1 MKMEIELNIVM
12 KEMISKDE
20 KKVVIG
26 RLTEAYV
33 SIPKK
38 IERINSQIDEIRKR
52 YTSVSAVSFESHIP
66 SGKTNDEKLAEM
78 VTKLDE
84 LEKQRGDLRK
94 RQEFIYKSLGI
105 YDLSDK
111 ELLILAVVYNTD
123 SYKKAGE
130 MTGYSKTQIYRMME
144 EIYRKVSKNI

>member
-1 MKMEIELNIVM
+1 MMK
-12 KEMISKDE
+12 KMISKDE

-84 LEKQRGDLRK
+84 LEKQREDLYK

-105 YDLSDK
+105 LDLSDK

-123 SYKKAGE
+123 SYKEAGE
-130 MTGYSKTQIYRMME
+130 KTGYSKTQIYRVME
-144 EIYRKVSKNI
+144 EIYRKVSKYI

>member
-1 MKMEIELNIVM
+1 MM

-38 IERINSQIDEIRKR
+38 INLINSQIDEIKER
-52 YTSVSAVSFESHIP
+52 YTSVSAVSFEPHVP

>member
-1 MKMEIELNIVM
+1 MM

-84 LEKQRGDLRK
+84 LEKQREDLYK

-105 YDLSDK
+105 LNLSDK

-123 SYKKAGE
+123 SYKEAGE
-130 MTGYSKTQIYRMME
+130 KTGYSKTQIYRVME
-144 EIYRKVSKNI
+144 EIYRKVSKYI

>member
-1 MKMEIELNIVM
+1 MMK
-12 KEMISKDE
+12 KMISKDE

-52 YTSVSAVSFESHIP
+52 YTSVSAVSFDSHIP

-123 SYKKAGE
+123 SYKEAGE
-130 MTGYSKTQIYRMME
+130 KTGYSKTQIYRVME
-144 EIYRKVSKNI
+144 EIYRKVSKYI

>member
-1 MKMEIELNIVM
+1 MK
-12 KEMISKDE
+12 KMISKDE

-84 LEKQRGDLRK
+84 LEKQREDLYK

-105 YDLSDK
+105 LDLSDK

-123 SYKKAGE
+123 SYKEAGE
-130 MTGYSKTQIYRMME
+130 KTGYSKTQIYRVME
-144 EIYRKVSKNI
+144 EIYRKVSKYI

>member
-1 MKMEIELNIVM
+1 MYLMM

-38 IERINSQIDEIRKR
+38 INLINSQIDEIKER
-52 YTSVSAVSFESHIP
+52 YTSVSAVSFEPHVP

-105 YDLSDK
+105 FNLSDK
-111 ELLILAVVYNTD
+111 ELMILAVVYNTD

-144 EIYRKVSKNI
+144 EIYRKVSKYI

>member
-1 MKMEIELNIVM
+1 MM

-38 IERINSQIDEIRKR
+38 INLINSQIDEIKER
-52 YTSVSAVSFESHIP
+52 YTSVSAVSFEPHVP

-105 YDLSDK
+105 FNLSDK
-111 ELLILAVVYNTD
+111 ELMILAVVYNTD

-144 EIYRKVSKNI
+144 EIYRKVSKYI

>member
-1 MKMEIELNIVM
+1 MM

-20 KKVVIG
+20 KKVVMG

-38 IERINSQIDEIRKR
+38 INLINSQIDEIKER
-52 YTSVSAVSFESHIP
+52 YTSVSAVSFEPHVP

-105 YDLSDK
+105 FNLSDK
-111 ELLILAVVYNTD
+111 ELMILAVVYNTD

-144 EIYRKVSKNI
+144 EIYRKVSKYI

>member
-1 MKMEIELNIVM
+1 M

-38 IERINSQIDEIRKR
+38 INLINSQIDEIRKR

>member
-1 MKMEIELNIVM
+1 MM

-38 IERINSQIDEIRKR
+38 INLIDSQIDEIRKR

-111 ELLILAVVYNTD
+111 EQMILAVVYNTD

-130 MTGYSKTQIYRMME
+130 MMGYSKTQIYRMME

>member
-1 MKMEIELNIVM
+1 MTVENDRYKKKIIV
-12 KEMISKDE
+12 
-20 KKVVIG
+20 G

-38 IERINSQIDEIRKR
+38 INLINSQIDEIKER
-52 YTSVSAVSFESHIP
+52 YTSVSAVSFEPHVP

-105 YDLSDK
+105 FNLSDK
-111 ELLILAVVYNTD
+111 ELMILAVVYNTD

>member
-1 MKMEIELNIVM
+1 MK
-12 KEMISKDE
+12 KMISKDE

-84 LEKQRGDLRK
+84 LEKQREDLYK
-94 RQEFIYKSLGI
+94 RQKFIYKSLGI

-111 ELLILAVVYNTD
+111 ELMILAVVYNTD
-123 SYKKAGE
+123 SYKEAGE
-130 MTGYSKTQIYRMME
+130 KTGYSKTQIYRVME
-144 EIYRKVSKNI
+144 DIYRKVSKYI

>member
-1 MKMEIELNIVM
+1 M

-38 IERINSQIDEIRKR
+38 INLINSQIDEIKER
-52 YTSVSAVSFESHIP
+52 YTSVSAVSFEPHVP

-78 VTKLDE
+78 VTKLNE

>member
-1 MKMEIELNIVM
+1 MK
-12 KEMISKDE
+12 KMISKDE

-38 IERINSQIDEIRKR
+38 IKRINSKIDEITKR
-52 YTSVSAVSFESHIP
+52 YTSVSAVSFESHVP

-84 LEKQRGDLRK
+84 LYRQRGDLYK
-94 RQEFIYKSLGI
+94 RQESIYRSLGI
-105 YDLSDK
+105 LDLSDK

-123 SYKKAGE
+123 SYKEAGE
-130 MTGYSKTQIYRMME
+130 KTGYSKTQIYRMME
-144 EIYRKVSKNI
+144 EIYRKVSKYI

>member
-1 MKMEIELNIVM
+1 MYLMM

-38 IERINSQIDEIRKR
+38 IERINSQIEEIRKR

>member
-1 MKMEIELNIVM
+1 MK
-12 KEMISKDE
+12 KMISKDE

-52 YTSVSAVSFESHIP
+52 YTSVSAVSFDSHIP

-78 VTKLDE
+78 VTTLSE

-123 SYKKAGE
+123 SYKEAGE
-130 MTGYSKTQIYRMME
+130 KTGYSKTQIYRMME
-144 EIYRKVSKNI
+144 EIYRKVSKYI

>member
-1 MKMEIELNIVM
+1 MM

-38 IERINSQIDEIRKR
+38 INQINSQIDEIRKR
-52 YTSVSAVSFESHIP
+52 YTSVSAVSFEPHVP

-94 RQEFIYKSLGI
+94 RQEFIFKSLGI
-105 YDLSDK
+105 FNLSDK

-144 EIYRKVSKNI
+144 EIYRKVSKYI

>member
-1 MKMEIELNIVM
+1 MTVENDRYKKRIIVG
-12 KEMISKDE
+12 K
-20 KKVVIG
+20 
-26 RLTEAYV
+26 LTEAYV

-38 IERINSQIDEIRKR
+38 IERINDKIDEIMKH
-52 YTSVSAVSFESHIP
+52 YTSVSAVSFESHVP

-84 LEKQRGDLRK
+84 LDKQREDLRK

-105 YDLSDK
+105 FNLSDK

-123 SYKKAGE
+123 SYKEAGE
-130 MTGYSKTQIYRMME
+130 KTGYSKTQIYRVME
-144 EIYRKVSKNI
+144 DIYRKVSKYI

>member
-1 MKMEIELNIVM
+1 MMTK
-12 KEMISKDE
+12 MISKDE

-38 IERINSQIDEIRKR
+38 IERINSQIEEIRKR

-105 YDLSDK
+105 YYLSDK

>member
-1 MKMEIELNIVM
+1 MTVEN
-12 KEMISKDE
+12 DRY
-20 KKVVIG
+20 KKRIAVG
-26 RLTEAYV
+26 KLTEAYV
-33 SIPKK
+33 IIPKK
-38 IERINSQIDEIRKR
+38 IERINDKIDEIMKH
-52 YTSVSAVSFESHIP
+52 YTSVSAVSFESHVP

-84 LEKQRGDLRK
+84 LNKQREDLRK

-105 YDLSDK
+105 LNLSDK

-123 SYKKAGE
+123 SYKEAGE
-130 MTGYSKTQIYRMME
+130 KTGYSKTQIYRVME

>member
-1 MKMEIELNIVM
+1 MYLMM

-38 IERINSQIDEIRKR
+38 IERINSQIEEIRKR

-105 YDLSDK
+105 LNLSDK

-130 MTGYSKTQIYRMME
+130 KTGYSKTQIYRMME
-144 EIYRKVSKNI
+144 EIYRKVSKYI

>member
-1 MKMEIELNIVM
+1 MM

-38 IERINSQIDEIRKR
+38 INLINSQIDEIKER
-52 YTSVSAVSFESHIP
+52 YTSVSAVSFEPHVP

-105 YDLSDK
+105 FNLSDK
-111 ELLILAVVYNTD
+111 ELMILAVVYNTD

>member
-1 MKMEIELNIVM
+1 MM

-26 RLTEAYV
+26 RFTEAYV

-38 IERINSQIDEIRKR
+38 INQINSQIDEIRKR

>member
-1 MKMEIELNIVM
+1 MTVENDRYKKRIIVG
-12 KEMISKDE
+12 K
-20 KKVVIG
+20 
-26 RLTEAYV
+26 LTEAYV

-38 IERINSQIDEIRKR
+38 IEHINDKIDEIMKH
-52 YTSVSAVSFESHIP
+52 YTSVSAVSFESHVP

-84 LEKQRGDLRK
+84 LNKQREDLRK

-105 YDLSDK
+105 LNLSDK

-123 SYKKAGE
+123 SYKEAGE
-130 MTGYSKTQIYRMME
+130 KTGYSKTQIYRVME
-144 EIYRKVSKNI
+144 EIYRKVSKYI

>member
-1 MKMEIELNIVM
+1 
-12 KEMISKDE
+12 MISKDE

-38 IERINSQIDEIRKR
+38 IERINSQIEEIRKR

-105 YDLSDK
+105 YYLSDK

>member
-1 MKMEIELNIVM
+1 MM

-20 KKVVIG
+20 KKVVIC

-38 IERINSQIDEIRKR
+38 INLINSQIDEIKER
-52 YTSVSAVSFESHIP
+52 YTSVSAVSFEPHVP

-105 YDLSDK
+105 FNLSDK
-111 ELLILAVVYNTD
+111 ELMILAVVYNTD

-144 EIYRKVSKNI
+144 EIYRKVSKYI

>member
-1 MKMEIELNIVM
+1 MTVENDRYKKKIIVG
-12 KEMISKDE
+12 K
-20 KKVVIG
+20 
-26 RLTEAYV
+26 LTEAYV

-38 IERINSQIDEIRKR
+38 INLINSQIDEIKER
-52 YTSVSAVSFESHIP
+52 YTSVSAVSFEPHVP

-105 YDLSDK
+105 FNLSDK
-111 ELLILAVVYNTD
+111 ELMILAVVYNTD

>member
-1 MKMEIELNIVM
+1 M

-38 IERINSQIDEIRKR
+38 INLIDSQIDEIKER
-52 YTSVSAVSFESHIP
+52 YTSVSAVSFEPHVP

-111 ELLILAVVYNTD
+111 EQMILAVVYNTD

-130 MTGYSKTQIYRMME
+130 MMGYSKTQIYRMME